1 MSREDLGTDKFLE
14 ELLGPVVGELG
25 VRVAR
30 YAASQASGVRDE
42 IIIDGGL
49 KTLAD
54 RLGMTEPDRIEKLSS
69 VLHKLSSLRMNT
81 TRWDTW
87 LLMWS
92 NSPRRVTLTVGC
104 GLSAETLDEI
114 VSMSPEERAKVHLKQ
129 TMVVKVRA

>member
-25 VRVAR
+25 VRVAQ
-30 YAASQASGVRDE
+30 YAASQASGVRDQ

-87 LLMWS
+87 LLMWT
-92 NSPRRVTLTVGC
+92 NSPRMVTLTVGR

-114 VSMSPEERAKVHLKQ
+114 VSMSPEERAQVQLKQ